1 LYKVLVVHY
10 FLQREGFCLVHT
22 PILTAN
28 DCEGAG
34 EVFAVE
40 VNIHDFLHLVNFT

>member
-1 LYKVLVVHY
+1 M
-10 FLQREGFCLVHT
+10 QREGFCLVHT

-40 VNIHDFLHLVNFT
+40 VTSSDATCLIFSFFLRSPHLV